1 MMMTAFKQLRKNDSG
16 VAAIEFAMIM
26 PVLLVIILGIL
37 QLGILFAANAGLQTA
52 VGEAARY
59 ATIYPTPSDA
69 DIKARA
75 SSKRFAIDS
84 SRISDF
90 TVVRGTSNTVNYV
103 EVSMTYSVPLEFIF
117 FKAPSVSLT
126 EKRRAYL
133 P

>member
-1 MMMTAFKQLRKNDSG
+1 MMRHFKHLRTSQSG
-16 VAAIEFAMIM
+16 VAAVEFAMIM
-26 PVLLVIILGIL
+26 PVLLVVILGVL
-37 QLGILFAANAGLQTA
+37 QLGILFSANAGLQTA

-59 ATIYPTPSDA
+59 ATIYPTPTDA
-69 DIKARA
+69 EIKARA
-75 SSKRFAIDS
+75 SSKKFAIDS
-84 SRISDF
+84 GRISDF

-117 FKAPSVSLT
+117 FEAPGVSLT